1 MHTPRGAD
9 ERGPWAYA
17 PLPAQGAQDIPRR
30 VPSSPALLS
39 SGFLAASAPQ
49 RQHVSPSG
57 GGGWPLG
64 DHAPQSLQRQRSL
77 GGLGTVQSGRSRAS
91 QLRGSPRASATEA
104 SPERAMRYGTVLLPD
119 TAGPPEDA
127 HDVEKASDPGGRDP
141 RVSHACARL
150 AAATALPAQLTRS
163 WRAGGCCSSAGGER
177 AAAAVRARDGFSL
190 QPASAAHRDGHA
202 PRAGSLRRVAA

>member
-64 DHAPQSLQRQRSL
+64 DAAPQSLQRQRSL
-77 GGLGTVQSGRSRAS
+77 GGLGTVQSGRTSRAS
-91 QLRGSPRASATEA
+91 QLRGSPRASTAS
-104 SPERAMRYGTVLLPD
+104 SPERATQRYGTVLLPD

-127 HDVEKASDPGGRDP
+127 HDVEKASDPGQRP
-141 RVSHACARL
+141 RRF
-150 AAATALPAQLTRS
+150 TR
-163 WRAGGCCSSAGGER
+163 
-177 AAAAVRARDGFSL
+177 VRT
-190 QPASAAHRDGHA
+190 
-202 PRAGSLRRVAA
+202 PRRCI